1 MNPPGGKRFVKAY
14 PICTYTY
21 VILRIQSDKANLL
34 KPFVTWALTTGQQS
48 GPPLIF
54 QPIPKIVV
62 TRGKATLKKVHS

>member
-34 KPFVTWALTTGQQS
+34 KPFVTWALTTGQQY

-54 QPIPKIVV
+54 QPIPKYVV